1 MLKRVVSELRLVTE
15 FSYSLKSALE
25 VDNVDLPEKLEL
37 LQMNC
42 QGNEL
47 ITRVVAKDLGTLRNT
62 VNDVLR
68 CLYSAMSTLQSLN
81 VDKA

>member
-1 MLKRVVSELRLVTE
+1 MLKKVVSELRLVTE
-15 FSYSLKSALE
+15 FNYSLRFALE

-37 LQMNC
+37 LQVMC

-47 ITRVVAKDLGTLRNT
+47 IIKVIAKDLGTLRNT